1 MVAGEVMATLVGRGG
16 GCLVNRYLLV
26 STMGSVRADA
36 DFPPG
41 ENRSTWAA
49 HWGTEP
55 LCPHSQ
61 ATAWAGRH
69 PHRYVASASPAG
81 VTVGVCLVRLLVFP
95 RLW

>member
-1 MVAGEVMATLVGRGG
+1 MVAWEVMATLVGRG

-41 ENRSTWAA
+41 VNRSTWAA

-55 LCPHSQ
+55 LCPQSQ
-61 ATAWAGRH
+61 ATAEAGRH
-69 PHRYVASASPAG
+69 PHRHAASASPAG
-81 VTVGVCLVRLLVFP
+81 VTVDVCLVWLLVSP